1 MDTGAPGPSGHPYVE
16 MMDAQAKA
24 KVANLET
31 TESRFRDFQAASLD
45 RSVARR
51 IRNETIGGIVLLV
64 CIAIATF
71 ILFFLI

>member
-1 MDTGAPGPSGHPYVE
+1 MDTGVPGTVGDPYVE

-31 TESRFRDFQAASLD
+31 TESRYRDIEAARLD
-45 RSVARR
+45 KTVARK

-64 CIAIATF
+64 CIAVAVF
-71 ILFFLI
+71 MLFFIV